1 MYKYLL
7 ILLILLTACT
17 SSQPEHDKTIR
28 FGLESAPVTLDPRFA
43 TDAASARINRLIYRA
58 LIDFDSNR
66 QPIADLASWEQLL
79 PTHYRFTL
87 RPPGCEFHN
96 KQTLNAYDVKATYEF
111 ILNPTNASPHREAFK
126 TIQEIDVLDGKT
138 IDFILSQPDNLFVG
152 RLSIGILPAELIAAN
167 HPFNTHPIGSGAF
180 QFIDWQDHSRLK
192 LRRLIDKQP
201 VEFIEVKDPVVRVL
215 KLLRGELDILQGD
228 LSPELIRWLEKRD
241 EVRVQKEKGSNF
253 AYLGFNLQDETT
265 NNLLIRQAIA
275 YALNREDIIHYV
287 LGNAARPA
295 SSILPPSHW
304 AGNPNLPLYPYDPE
318 KAKQL
323 LAQAGY
329 ADKPLK
335 LSYKTSTN
343 PVRIRLATVMQHQL
357 KQVGIDM
364 DLQTY
369 DWGTFYGD
377 IKAGQFQM
385 YSLMWV
391 EVKMPDIFEYV
402 FHSDSVPPSGANRG
416 RYINPELD
424 QWIDEAKQTE
434 DLDKQ
439 IALYWQIQQQIFD
452 DLPYVPLWYEDY
464 VLVTRKMMEHYNLSV
479 DGNYDS
485 LKWANKNMIRN

>member
-7 ILLILLTACT
+7 LFLFLLTACAPP
-17 SSQPEHDKTIR
+17 QPEREQTIR

-43 TDAASARINRLIYRA
+43 TDAASARINRLIYRS

-66 QPIADLASWEQLL
+66 QPIADLATWEQLL
-79 PTHYRFTL
+79 PTHYRFNL

-96 KQTLNAYDVKATYEF
+96 DHTLNAYDVKATYDF
-111 ILNPTNASPHREAFK
+111 ILDPANASPHREAFK
-126 TIQEIDVLDGKT
+126 SIQEIDVINEKT

-152 RLSIGILPAELIAAN
+152 RLGIGILPADLIKQN
-167 HPFNTHPIGSGAF
+167 HPFNTHPIGSGVF
-180 QFIDWQDHSRLK
+180 KFVDWQDHTRLK
-192 LRRLIDKQP
+192 LQRLTDQQM

-228 LSPELIRWLEKRD
+228 LSAELITWLGKRK
-241 EVRVQKEKGSNF
+241 EVQIQKEKGSNF
-253 AYLGFNLQDETT
+253 AYLGFNLQNDTT
-265 NNLLIRQAIA
+265 SNLLIRQAIA
-275 YALNREDIIHYV
+275 YALNREDMIHYV
-287 LGNAARPA
+287 LGDAARPA
-295 SSILPPSHW
+295 SSILPPTHW
-304 AGNPNLPLYPYDPE
+304 AGHPELPLYPHDPE

-329 ADKPLK
+329 TKDNPLK

-343 PVRIRLATVMQHQL
+343 PVRIRLATVIQHQL
-357 KQVGIDM
+357 KQVGIEM

-377 IKAGQFQM
+377 IKAGKFQM

-402 FHSDSVPPSGANRG
+402 FHSNSIPPSGANRG
-416 RYINPELD
+416 RYINPQLD
-424 QWIDEAKQTE
+424 QWVDEARQTNDLQKQV
-434 DLDKQ
+434 K
-439 IALYWQIQQQIFD
+439 LYRQIQQQIFD

-464 VLVTRKMMEHYNLSV
+464 VLVTQKMIEHYTLSA

-485 LKWANKNMIRN
+485 LKWAKKVLPR

>member
-1 MYKYLL
+1 MYKYPLFFL
-7 ILLILLTACT
+7 FLLTACT
-17 SSQPEHDKTIR
+17 LPQPEKDNIIR

-43 TDAASARINRLIYRA
+43 TDAASARVNRLIYRA

-66 QPIADLASWEQLL
+66 QPIADLATWEQLL

-111 ILNPTNASPHREAFK
+111 ILDPTNASPHREAFK
-126 TIQEIDVLDGKT
+126 TIEEIDVIDDKT
-138 IDFILSQPDNLFVG
+138 LDFILSQPDNLFIG
-152 RLSIGILPAELIAAN
+152 RLSIGILPAKLIAQN
-167 HPFNTHPIGSGAF
+167 HPFNTRPIGSGVF
-180 QFIDWQDHSRLK
+180 QFMDWQDHGRLK
-192 LRRLIDKQP
+192 LQRLKDKQM

-228 LSPELIRWLEKRD
+228 LSPELIRWLEKRN
-241 EVRVQKEKGSNF
+241 EVLVQKQKGSNF
-253 AYLGFNLQDETT
+253 AYLGFNLQDETIS
-265 NNLLIRQAIA
+265 NPLIRQAIA

-287 LGNAARPA
+287 LGDAARPA

-304 AGNPNLPLYPYDPE
+304 AGHPELPLYPYDPE

-357 KQVGIDM
+357 KQVGIEM

-377 IKAGQFQM
+377 IKAGNFQM

-416 RYINPELD
+416 RYINLELD
-424 QWIDEAKQTE
+424 QWIDEAKRTI
-434 DLDKQ
+434 DLKQ
-439 IALYWQIQQQIFD
+439 QVKLYHQIQQQIFD

-464 VLVTRKMMEHYNLSV
+464 VLVTQKIIEHYNLSA

-485 LKWANKNMIRN
+485 LKWVQKKL

>member
-1 MYKYLL
+1 MHKYLL
-7 ILLILLTACT
+7 LFLLLLTACT
-17 SSQPEHDKTIR
+17 ASEQDNTIR

-43 TDAASARINRLIYRA
+43 TDAASSRINRLIYRS
-58 LIDFDSNR
+58 LIDFDTNR
-66 QPIADLASWEQLL
+66 QPIANLATWEQLL

-87 RPPGCEFHN
+87 RPPGCQFHN
-96 KQTLNAYDVKATYEF
+96 NQKLTAYDVKATYDF
-111 ILNPTNASPHREAFK
+111 ILDAANASPHREAFK
-126 TIQEIDVLDGKT
+126 SIQEIEVIDDKT
-138 IDFILSQPDNLFVG
+138 IDFSLSQPDNLFVG
-152 RLSIGILPAELIAAN
+152 RLSIGILPADLIKKN

-180 QFIDWQDHSRLK
+180 TFVDWRDHSRLK
-192 LRRLIDKQP
+192 LQRLNDRQL

-228 LSPELIRWLEKRD
+228 LSPELIAWLEKRN

-253 AYLGFNLQDETT
+253 AYIGFNLQDDITS
-265 NNLLIRQAIA
+265 NLLIRQAIA
-275 YALNREDIIHYV
+275 YALNRDDIIHYV

-295 SSILPPSHW
+295 SSILPPTHW
-304 AGNPNLPLYPYDPE
+304 AGHPELPLYPYDPE
-318 KAKQL
+318 KARQL

-329 ADKPLK
+329 ADKTLK
-335 LSYKTSTN
+335 LNYKTSTN

-357 KQVGIDM
+357 KQVGIEM

-377 IKAGQFQM
+377 IKAGKFQM

-402 FHSDSVPPSGANRG
+402 FHSHSVPPRGANRG
-416 RYINPELD
+416 RYINPQLD
-424 QWIDEAKQTE
+424 KWIDEAKLADSAEQ
-434 DLDKQ
+434 Q
-439 IALYWQIQQQIFD
+439 VQLYYEIQQQIFN

-464 VLVTRKMMEHYNLSV
+464 VLVTQKAIKHYGLSV

-485 LKWANKNMIRN
+485 LKWTEKEL